1 MLTILG
7 LGCLSLFNNV
17 GRALQYAYPEIPW
30 NMLKFSCKGKKS
42 GQMWLIQKIK
52 QVLPDDSDIE
62 EDYSHPDLHWGREGI
77 LN

>member
-1 MLTILG
+1 
-7 LGCLSLFNNV
+7 
-17 GRALQYAYPEIPW
+17 
-30 NMLKFSCKGKKS
+30 
-42 GQMWLIQKIK
+42 MWLIQKIK